1 MIDAN
6 QPSKNIPGG
15 ELIHPCPRSLAENG
29 RGGEASGR
37 FRVRQLIPSAVA
49 QDPGCMVYNEAFKM
63 R

>member
-1 MIDAN
+1 VSAIAV
-6 QPSKNIPGG
+6 
-15 ELIHPCPRSLAENG
+15 RSLAENG

>member
-1 MIDAN
+1 MTIPASTLFQNEAAN
-6 QPSKNIPGG
+6 
-15 ELIHPCPRSLAENG
+15 LTRSLAENG

>member
-1 MIDAN
+1 VSAIAV
-6 QPSKNIPGG
+6 
-15 ELIHPCPRSLAENG
+15 RSLAENG

-49 QDPGCMVYNEAFKM
+49 QGPGCMVYNEAFKM